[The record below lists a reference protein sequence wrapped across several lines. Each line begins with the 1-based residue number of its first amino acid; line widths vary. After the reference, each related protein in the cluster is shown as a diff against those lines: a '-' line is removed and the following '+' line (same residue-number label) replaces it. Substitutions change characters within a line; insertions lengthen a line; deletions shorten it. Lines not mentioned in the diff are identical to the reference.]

1 MNCVQLTGRLAKDVS
16 CVLTE
21 KGMTIS
27 KFVLAVD
34 REVKK
39 EGQPKADFIPVVT
52 FGKLAVAVG
61 NYLEKG
67 QRASVRGR
75 LQIRSYE
82 KDGERRY
89 MTEVIAQSVE
99 FLSDRVKQ
107 EEKQEKPAAP
117 KKTRKRTTEK
127 SA

>member
-1 MNCVQLTGRLAKDVS
+1 MT

-21 KGMTIS
+21 KGVCIS
-27 KFVLAVD
+27 KFILAVD
-34 REVKK
+34 REVKR
-39 EGQPKADFIPVVT
+39 EGQPTADFIPVVT

-61 NYLEKG
+61 DYLEKG

-89 MTEVIAQSVE
+89 MTEVIAQNVE
-99 FLSDRVKQ
+99 FLSDRKREEVKTGT
-107 EEKQEKPAAP
+107 KR
-117 KKTRKRTTEK
+117 TRKKSTEK
-127 SA
+127 TA

>member
-1 MNCVQLTGRLAKDVS
+1 MNCVELTGRLAKDVT

-21 KGMTIS
+21 KGVCIS
-27 KFVLAVD
+27 KFILAVD
-34 REVKK
+34 REVKR
-39 EGQPKADFIPVVT
+39 EGQPTADFIPVVT

-61 NYLEKG
+61 DYLEKG

-89 MTEVIAQSVE
+89 MTEVIAQNVE
-99 FLSDRVKQ
+99 FLSDRKKEEVKTGT
-107 EEKQEKPAAP
+107 KR
-117 KKTRKRTTEK
+117 TRKKSTERT
-127 SA
+127 A